1 MYNAAVSIVGWIL
14 TVLYIVFGA
23 GWAVGIATAS
33 LFMIAWPMPLR
44 FAKHVKAKY
53 KGDKS

>member
-1 MYNAAVSIVGWIL
+1 MYNAVVSIAGWVL

-33 LFMIAWPMPLR
+33 LFMVAWPMPLR
-44 FAKHVKAKY
+44 FAKRVKAKY
-53 KGDKS
+53 KGEKP

>member
-1 MYNAAVSIVGWIL
+1 MYNAAVSIVGWVL
-14 TVLYIVFGA
+14 TVFYIVFGA

-44 FAKHVKAKY
+44 FAKRVKAKY
-53 KGDKS
+53 KGGRS